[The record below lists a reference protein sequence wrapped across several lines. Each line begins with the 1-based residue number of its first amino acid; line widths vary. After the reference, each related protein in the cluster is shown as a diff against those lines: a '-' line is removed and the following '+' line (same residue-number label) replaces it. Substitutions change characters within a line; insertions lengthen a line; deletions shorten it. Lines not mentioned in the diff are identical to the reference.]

1 MQTGRRPVTE
11 GAKPADPIEGSA
23 YDRPFS
29 LHPFMYEAIRALHS
43 SAAMRKMLGDNFV
56 DLYCAVKN
64 DECREFQEI
73 VTPWEREV
81 LLLNV

>member
-1 MQTGRRPVTE
+1 MIE
-11 GAKPADPIEGSA
+11 GLKPNESIEGSA
-23 YDRPFS
+23 YDQPFS
-29 LHPFMYEAIRALHS
+29 LHPFMFEAIKAMETS
-43 SAAMRKMLGDNFV
+43 DAMRKILGDRFV
-56 DLYCAVKN
+56 GLYCAVKY

>member
-1 MQTGRRPVTE
+1 MTE

-29 LHPFMYEAIRALHS
+29 LHPFMYEAIKALDTS
-43 SAAMRKMLGDNFV
+43 DAMRKMLGDKFV
-56 DLYCAVKN
+56 TLYCAVKN